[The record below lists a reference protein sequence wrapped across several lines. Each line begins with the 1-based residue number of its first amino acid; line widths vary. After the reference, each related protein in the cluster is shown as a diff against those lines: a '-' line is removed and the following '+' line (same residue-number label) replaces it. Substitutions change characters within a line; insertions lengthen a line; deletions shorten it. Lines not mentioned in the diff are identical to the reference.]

1 MERIHCNKCGKSVS
15 TEVPDDTIV
24 RAWVE
29 CPECVKLPQ
38 YESQLFNRNDGG
50 VELIP
55 ESFHPLTCGGNRSDE
70 AHVAY
75 QKEHGGD
82 FGELVSTP
90 NGLMCPVPGCGYKQ
104 NWSYDDDEDLSESDI
119 RLRLRQW
126 LQQLPKNKAV
136 NLMEEMLGMLQEQEL
151 VSFGIGIPYHYHTG
165 DPLLDD

>member
-1 MERIHCNKCGKSVS
+1 MERIHCNQCGKSVS
-15 TEVPDDTIV
+15 SEVPDDTIV

-55 ESFHPLTCGGNRSDE
+55 ESFHPMTCGGNRSDE

-104 NWSYDDDEDLSESDI
+104 N
-119 RLRLRQW
+119 
-126 LQQLPKNKAV
+126 
-136 NLMEEMLGMLQEQEL
+136 
-151 VSFGIGIPYHYHTG
+151 
-165 DPLLDD
+165 

>member
-104 NWSYDDDEDLSESDI
+104 NWTDDNDVELTSWI
-119 RLRLRQW
+119 RNVPHTKIVGLVKELI
-126 LQQLPKNKAV
+126 
-136 NLMEEMLGMLQEQEL
+136 EMLVDQEM
-151 VSFGIGIPYHYHTG
+151 IGVREDGVPYHAHSG
-165 DPLLDD
+165 DLLI